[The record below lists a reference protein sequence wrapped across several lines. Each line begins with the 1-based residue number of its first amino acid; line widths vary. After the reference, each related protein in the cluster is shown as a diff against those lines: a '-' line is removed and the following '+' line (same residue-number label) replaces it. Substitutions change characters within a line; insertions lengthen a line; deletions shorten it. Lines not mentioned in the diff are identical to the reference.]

1 MALLLLRFIFV
12 VAAAAIGASIVYEFQ
27 TTNPMIAWGGFLGVI
42 TIALGII
49 LADILI
55 RRKSLEMISAIYFGI
70 TVGLFLTYVLSIA
83 MGPIL
88 PEDIED
94 RKALQLPLSIV
105 LIYICT
111 SVLLQTRNDF
121 RFVIPYVEF
130 SREVKGL
137 KPCLLDTSVIID
149 GRIAD
154 VVDCKVID
162 NPLIMPQFV
171 LSELQAIADSS
182 DRIRRGRGRRGL
194 DILQR
199 LQSNENVDLR
209 VYDRDLPELHDQ
221 PVDLKLVL
229 LAKHLEG
236 KIVTNDFN
244 LNKIAQL
251 HGVIVVNLNSLAN
264 ALRPSYLPGE
274 ELCVKIIKP
283 GEEASQGVGYLEDGT
298 MVVVEGAREYL
309 HKRVMTVVT
318 STLQTNAG
326 RMIFAKFSKAD

>member
-1 MALLLLRFIFV
+1 MEI
-12 VAAAAIGASIVYEFQ
+12 
-27 TTNPMIAWGGFLGVI
+27 
-42 TIALGII
+42 
-49 LADILI
+49 
-55 RRKSLEMISAIYFGI
+55 ISAVYFGI

-88 PEDIED
+88 PDDVAD

-154 VVDCKVID
+154 VVDCRLID

-171 LSELQAIADSS
+171 LSELQGIADSS

-199 LQSNENVDLR
+199 LQSNENVDLQ
-209 VYDRDLPELHDQ
+209 VYDRDLPELQDH

-236 KIVTNDFN
+236 KVVTNDYN

-251 HGVIVVNLNSLAN
+251 HGVTVVNLNSLTN

-274 ELCVKIIKP
+274 ELSVKIIKP
-283 GEEASQGVGYLEDGT
+283 GEEQTQGVGYLDDGT
-298 MVVVEGAREYL
+298 MVVVEGAREHL
-309 HKRVMTVVT
+309 HKRVMAVVT

-326 RMIFAKFSKAD
+326 RMIFGKFAKAD